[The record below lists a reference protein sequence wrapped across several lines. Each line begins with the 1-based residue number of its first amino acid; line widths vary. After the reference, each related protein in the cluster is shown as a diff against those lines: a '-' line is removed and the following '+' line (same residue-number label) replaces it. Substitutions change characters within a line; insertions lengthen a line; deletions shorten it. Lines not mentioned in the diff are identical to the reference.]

1 MTLETTSRKHQR
13 KVDLYC
19 ARRDDTMLD
28 ILFSGVIAWDCR
40 LMNKMQKGVEL
51 LLRYKSG
58 SGVSAYYSSLPCWT
72 IPPSPEKDP
81 RPSISHFSC
90 TYALDTSNRYSLVP
104 HNPLRLAQIS
114 FRPSRACYLSDG
126 AVIMHTKPPNGNS
139 TAHKMS
145 ATTPR
150 SSSSTSS
157 SLDYTKSAFK
167 TSTTS
172 LSSSTLSKPAS
183 SSGATKA
190 RALWTSLKKHM
201 REHHESVNAV
211 YENLYGHG
219 YGRRVMLEGEGAGR
233 FSVGMERGMGKVRW
247 TAEGKGPEL
256 WVYQRGVYGA

>member
-51 LLRYKSG
+51 LLRYKNG

-104 HNPLRLAQIS
+104 QNPLRLAQIS

-150 SSSSTSS
+150 SPPPPPPPW
-157 SLDYTKSAFK
+157 
-167 TSTTS
+167 TTQNPPS
-172 LSSSTLSKPAS
+172 RPPPPPSRPRHSRSRHPA
-183 SSGATKA
+183 AA
-190 RALWTSLKKHM
+190 RRKRGH
-201 REHHESVNAV
+201 
-211 YENLYGHG
+211 YGHH
-219 YGRRVMLEGEGAGR
+219 
-233 FSVGMERGMGKVRW
+233 
-247 TAEGKGPEL
+247 
-256 WVYQRGVYGA
+256 